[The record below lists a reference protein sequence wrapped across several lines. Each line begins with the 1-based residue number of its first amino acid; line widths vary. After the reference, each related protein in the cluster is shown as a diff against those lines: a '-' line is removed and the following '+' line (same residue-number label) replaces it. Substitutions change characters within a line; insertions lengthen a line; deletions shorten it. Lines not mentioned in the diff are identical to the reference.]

1 MIVIAHRLS
10 TIRDADRIVVLKKG
24 KTAESGIHEGLM
36 SIDGGVY
43 SGLVNTQALSLGD
56 SAQRDV
62 ENGSDID
69 DVQTLTQEKTRTE
82 SGSGDF
88 HCERVE
94 TGKGKDCGFLG
105 SFGRFFYEPKTY
117 WGIIGLSL
125 FTSAAAG
132 TA

>member
-1 MIVIAHRLS
+1 
-10 TIRDADRIVVLKKG
+10 
-24 KTAESGIHEGLM
+24 M

-43 SGLVNTQALSLGD
+43 SGLVNTQALSLED

-82 SGSGDF
+82 SGSGDY

-94 TGKGKDCGFLG
+94 TGKGKDCGF
-105 SFGRFFYEPKTY
+105 FVGRFFYEPKTY